1 MIRLKELRIEK
12 GMKQAELA
20 ELLNVTRQAVSRYEA
35 EERDISPETIRLLCN
50 YFGVT
55 ADYLLGISSRR
66 SAEISDADAE
76 LLAAYHAAPDSIR
89 QGITALLEPYKG
101 NAAAAVSSA

>member
-66 SAEISDADAE
+66 SAEISDADAD
-76 LLAAYHAAPDSIR
+76 LVAAYHSAPQSVQAGIDALL
-89 QGITALLEPYKG
+89 QPYQKNKEITAAG
-101 NAAAAVSSA
+101 